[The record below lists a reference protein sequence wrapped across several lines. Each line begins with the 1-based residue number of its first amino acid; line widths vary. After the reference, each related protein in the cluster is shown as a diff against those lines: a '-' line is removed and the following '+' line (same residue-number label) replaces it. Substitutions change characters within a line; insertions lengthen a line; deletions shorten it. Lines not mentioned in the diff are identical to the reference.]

1 MLHQL
6 DLSEEKAVISTP
18 VIDDPKLSGH
28 TLSTHSQKIE
38 QGSMKKTTASM
49 VVVIC
54 AIALAAGVGTG
65 WGSFKLFAG
74 GSSSS
79 GLTTAP
85 VQQVATGTVKAGD
98 VFGSKETA
106 AFKDNAKGYLE
117 KGGVD
122 GEGSHKLL
130 RIGGIS
136 QTVYLTSSVTDL
148 DKFVGMEVEVWGET
162 FAAQKAGWLMD
173 VGRVQVVKVQGE
185 NPSVEE

>member
-6 DLSEEKAVISTP
+6 DLSEETNTTKTP
-18 VIDDPKLSGH
+18 IIDDLKLTQH
-28 TLSTHSQKIE
+28 TATAPLKRTE
-38 QGSMKKTTASM
+38 QAPMKKTALSM
-49 VVVIC
+49 VITIC
-54 AIALAAGVGTG
+54 VIALVGGVGTG

-74 GSSSS
+74 GKSSIN
-79 GLTTAP
+79 TAAP
-85 VQQVATGTVKAGD
+85 VQQIATGAIKAGD
-98 VFGSKETA
+98 IFGSKETA
-106 AFKDNAKGYLE
+106 AFKDTAKGYLE

-130 RIGGIS
+130 RIGGVS

-148 DKFVGMEVEVWGET
+148 DKFVGMEVEVSGET

-185 NPSVEE
+185 NPSIEE

>member
-6 DLSEEKAVISTP
+6 DLSEEKAVTAP
-18 VIDDPKLSGH
+18 VIDDPRLDGH
-28 TLSTHSQKIE
+28 TPSVQPKKVE
-38 QGSMKKTTASM
+38 QEPMKKTAFG
-49 VVVIC
+49 VVALIC
-54 AIALAAGVGTG
+54 AVAITAGVGTG
-65 WGSFKLFAG
+65 WGSFKLFAKAPGAG
-74 GSSSS
+74 GSSAQP
-79 GLTTAP
+79 L
-85 VQQVATGTVKAGD
+85 QQIATGTVKAGD
-98 VFGSKETA
+98 VFGSKETS
-106 AFKDNAKGYLE
+106 AFKDNAKGFLE

-130 RIGGIS
+130 RIGGVS

-162 FAAQKAGWLMD
+162 FSAQKAGWLMD

>member
-6 DLSEEKAVISTP
+6 DLSEEKAVETTP
-18 VIDDPKLSGH
+18 IIDDPRLNSH
-28 TLSTHSQKIE
+28 TLSAQPIKQKQE
-38 QGSMKKTTASM
+38 PMKKTAVSM
-49 VVVIC
+49 VLVIC
-54 AIALAAGVGTG
+54 VIALVAGAGTG

-74 GSSSS
+74 KS
-79 GLTTAP
+79 GDSATGP
-85 VQQVATGTVKAGD
+85 VPMQQIATGTVKAGD
-98 VFGSKETA
+98 VFGSKDTA
-106 AFKDNAKGYLE
+106 AFKDNAKGFLE

-130 RIGGIS
+130 RIGGVS

-173 VGRVQVVKVQGE
+173 VGRVQVVKVEGE
-185 NPSVEE
+185 SPLVEE